1 KGEGER
7 YREGRMLLNAATLLA
22 HPLPSPLLVSNGEGP
37 GVRFAAAMIKYIGSK
52 RTLVPAIV
60 GIVRSLPD
68 VRRVCDLFAG
78 TTRIGQA
85 LKRCGLWVHSNDLA
99 TYSEVFGTTY
109 IATNAETADIR
120 RMQRLLTE
128 LSALPPERG
137 YFTETFCEQSRYF
150 QPFNG
155 MKMDAIRAVIDVLAA
170 DETERA
176 ILLTSLIEAADRVD
190 STTGLQMA
198 YLKGW
203 SARSYNPLALRLP
216 DLLPGNGAVTRM
228 DANDLARQLDDDIDL
243 VYIDPPYNQ
252 HSYFSNYHIWETFV
266 RNDAPPTYGIAK
278 KREDCRTE
286 KSAYNAKKQAGT
298 VFADLVNAI
307 RAPYLLVSFNS
318 EGYFTRD
325 EISAML
331 NNKGYVASVAL
342 DFKRYV
348 GAQIGIFNPSGEKVG
363 KVSHL
368 RNHEHLFL
376 VGPDRAHVEAAIS
389 ATQERAQTKQIAL
402 FGD

>member
-1 KGEGER
+1 
-7 YREGRMLLNAATLLA
+7 M
-22 HPLPSPLLVSNGEGP
+22 
-37 GVRFAAAMIKYIGSK
+37 RFPVAMIKYIGSK
-52 RTLVPAIV
+52 RTLAPYISE
-60 GIVRSLPD
+60 IVRSLPD

-85 LKRCGLWVHSNDLA
+85 IKQCGLRVHSNDLA
-99 TYSEVFGTTY
+99 TYSAVFGTTY
-109 IATNAETADIR
+109 IAADATIIDT
-120 RMQRLLTE
+120 QRLQRLIAE
-128 LSALPPERG
+128 LMMLPPVRG
-137 YFTETFCEQSRYF
+137 YFTKTFCEESRYF

-155 MKMDAIRAVIDVLAA
+155 MKMDAIRAGIDVLATN
-170 DETERA
+170 ETERA

-203 SARSYNPLALRLP
+203 SARSYNPLTLRLP
-216 DLLPGNGAVTRM
+216 ELLPGGGTVTRS
-228 DANDLARQLDDDIDL
+228 DANDLVRQLDTDIDL

-286 KSAYNAKKQAGT
+286 KSAYNSKKQAGT
-298 VFADLVNAI
+298 VFADLLNAI

-325 EISAML
+325 EITAML
-331 NNKGYVASVAL
+331 DGKGYVASVAL
-342 DFKRYV
+342 DF
-348 GAQIGIFNPSGEKVG
+348 
-363 KVSHL
+363 
-368 RNHEHLFL
+368 
-376 VGPDRAHVEAAIS
+376 
-389 ATQERAQTKQIAL
+389 
-402 FGD
+402 

>member
-1 KGEGER
+1 
-7 YREGRMLLNAATLLA
+7 
-22 HPLPSPLLVSNGEGP
+22 
-37 GVRFAAAMIKYIGSK
+37 MIKYIGSK
-52 RTLVPAIV
+52 RTLVPHIS
-60 GIVRSLPD
+60 GIVQSLPD

-85 LKRCGLWVHSNDLA
+85 LKRCDRWVHSNDLA
-99 TYSEVFGTTY
+99 TYSAVFGTAY
-109 IATNAETADIR
+109 IATDAGTVDAGR
-120 RMQRLLTE
+120 LRRLLAQ
-128 LSALPPERG
+128 LMALPPVHG
-137 YFTETFCEQSRYF
+137 YITETFCVQSRYF

-155 MKMDAIRAVIDVLAA
+155 MKMDAIRAGIDALAA
-170 DETERA
+170 DETGRA

-203 SARSYNPLALRLP
+203 SARSFNPLELRLP
-216 DLLPGNGAVTRM
+216 DLLPGGGAVTRV
-228 DANDLARQLDDDIDL
+228 DANDLVRQLDAEVDL

-266 RNDAPPTYGIAK
+266 RNDAPPTYGIAR

-286 KSAYNAKKQAGT
+286 KSAYNSKKRAGAA
-298 VFADLVNAI
+298 FADLLHAI

-325 EISAML
+325 EITAML
-331 NNKGYVASVAL
+331 DGKGYVASVAL

-363 KVSHL
+363 KISHL

-376 VGPDRAHVEAAIS
+376 VGQNRAHVEAAIGV
-389 ATQERAQTKQIAL
+389 TQEQAQTKQITL